1 MKQIWDT
8 EDLAS
13 HWSLSFE
20 EIQLLKSKPAVLVHR
35 KFARKPDLSFPI
47 PSHRLQFRDKFIWTT
62 LISRFS

>member
-13 HWSLSFE
+13 HWSLGFE

-47 PSHRLQFRDKFIWTT
+47 PSHPIGYSFATNSSGQP
-62 LISRFS
+62 